1 MGGIHLVRSVSDR
14 IFDSF
19 LYLILV
25 VVGLSSVIPIIYVL
39 SISLTP
45 YTEVL
50 KHGGFVLFPKSITF
64 DAYRQLFSNSQIPR
78 AFFVTIFV
86 TVVGTA
92 INMILTVLLAYP
104 LSRKKLRGR
113 SFLLMVIIFTML
125 FNGGI
130 IPTYLVVKGTGLTN
144 TLWAMMLPTAVWTF
158 NVLILKNFYESLPE
172 ELFES
177 ARIDGAGEWRVLM
190 GIVLPLSIPSMLT
203 VGLFYTVGHWNDFF
217 QAILY
222 ITDTTLHPLQ
232 VLVRNL
238 LLESQNTNQQSE
250 VVLPTATLQMAAV
263 VSASLPIIAVY
274 PFVQKHFTK
283 GVLVG
288 AIKG

>member
-1 MGGIHLVRSVSDR
+1 MVRSVSDR

>member
-1 MGGIHLVRSVSDR
+1 MVRGLSDR
-14 IFDSF
+14 IFDIF
-19 LYLILV
+19 LYAILTAV
-25 VVGLSSVIPIIYVL
+25 ALLSVIPMVYVV

-50 KHGGFVLFPKSITF
+50 KNGGFILFPKSITF
-64 DAYRQLFSNSQIPR
+64 EAYRQLFSNNQIPR
-78 AFFVTIFV
+78 ALFVTIFI

-92 INMILTVLLAYP
+92 INIILTVLMAYP

-113 SFLLMVIIFTML
+113 SIFLMVIVFTML
-125 FNGGI
+125 FSGGL
-130 IPTYLVVKGTGLTN
+130 IPTYLVVKATGMTN
-144 TLWAMMLPTAVWTF
+144 TLWAMIVPSAIWTF
-158 NVLILKNFYESLPE
+158 NVLILKSFYESLPE
-172 ELFES
+172 DLFES
-177 ARIDGAGEWRVLM
+177 ARIDGAGEWRVLA
-190 GIVLPLSIPSMLT
+190 GIVLPLSVPAMLT

-222 ITDTTLHPLQ
+222 ITNTDLHPLQ

-238 LLESQNTNQQSE
+238 LLESQNMNNQSD
-250 VVLPTATLQMAAV
+250 VILPTVTLQMAAV
-263 VSASLPIIAVY
+263 VSASLPILAVY
-274 PFVQKHFTK
+274 PFIQKHFTK